1 MNHFIHLNFFL
12 TADKDVSSLCPN
24 HRHRCGS
31 SSCRG
36 FLPAKVPPFYSG
48 CGTKW
53 CLRGIWCLR
62 YRWRRSRFGTCS
74 LLFYLRFFHLSSFLY
89 LTSITIPFPTQ
100 FRLVRVKLWDGIHQ
114 RPSLS
119 WKRKPAQQHTK
130 PVTTRAYV
138 KIYFTAQI
146 KLLKQLGMT

>member
-1 MNHFIHLNFFL
+1 MFQVFARTTGIG
-12 TADKDVSSLCPN
+12 AAAAVAAA
-24 HRHRCGS
+24 
-31 SSCRG
+31 SC
-36 FLPAKVPPFYSG
+36 LPKY
-48 CGTKW
+48 
-53 CLRGIWCLR
+53 
-62 YRWRRSRFGTCS
+62 RRSTAAAEQSGVLGEYDVCVIGGGAVGLVRAS
-74 LLFYLRFFHLSSFLY
+74 LLFLSPLLSSFSFLY

-146 KLLKQLGMT
+146 